1 LEEFH
6 AFEEKSVRTRA
17 IALFLAGAVLSAAPL
32 LAASHSAAAFKK
44 LQALAGDWEG
54 KDEKGQPVRTSFKS
68 IVSNTA
74 VMETLSPSGM
84 EDMVTVYSM
93 DGDGIALVHFCP
105 TNNQPRMRVVP
116 ASDDVKEL
124 SFDFQGASNLPSP
137 NTGHQHHL
145 VIQFEDENHIT
156 ETWTWRHEGVDMPMV
171 YHLARRKR

>member
-1 LEEFH
+1 
-6 AFEEKSVRTRA
+6 VRTRA
-17 IALFLAGAVLSAAPL
+17 IALFFASAALSAAPL
-32 LAASHSAAAFKK
+32 LAGPHSAAAFKK
-44 LQALAGDWEG
+44 LQALAGSWEG
-54 KDEKGQPVRTSFKS
+54 KDEKGEPVRTTFKS

-84 EDMVTVYSM
+84 EDMVTMYSL

-156 ETWTWRHEGVDMPMV
+156 ETWTWRHEGMDMPMV
-171 YHLARRKR
+171 FHLTRKKG